1 MILSVLSTESRPRTR
16 SQNVMLTITKEQLIK
31 DRKTL
36 EGQIAAVDAMLWSL
50 FNWKPETGKPTTSGT
65 LPTSST
71 PYLASSEAPRTGIE
85 ISDDNILDSM
95 EDSISYTAEAEKWA
109 KEASGKLMVK
119 HFEKWLKEK
128 FPPHMVNKNS
138 INAPFRKLVKDGVL
152 VVVRQGVGK
161 MPSIY
166 VKASDLQDDDEV

>member
-1 MILSVLSTESRPRTR
+1 MVLFVSSPDGRLRTR
-16 SQNVMLTITKEQLIK
+16 SQNAMLTITKEQLLK

-50 FNWKPETGKPTTSGT
+50 FNWRAETVQTPVSGIPSPPSMPYLDTSGS
-65 LPTSST
+65 PSK
-71 PYLASSEAPRTGIE
+71 GIE
-85 ISDDNILDSM
+85 ISGKEIPGSM
-95 EDSISYTAEAEKWA
+95 EDSISYTAEAEKWVKA
-109 KEASGKLMVK
+109 ASGKLMVK
-119 HFEKWLKEK
+119 HFEKWLREK
-128 FPPHMVNKNS
+128 FPSHMINRNS

-166 VKASDLQDDDEV
+166 EKAPPDDDEV